1 MLQTSS
7 QQAAKHSVIMRRLS
21 RFEAAMRRLLCLMLL
36 ILALPASAAGLLDS
50 RPSPTLG
57 GGTLDNSKDFL
68 PVRQAFQLSLIETTP
83 ESIKLRLVAT
93 DGYYLYRH
101 RFQFRTEPADIGLGE
116 AQLPKGEQKHDEYFG
131 DVEVYH
137 GILDIDLPRKPGE
150 QRPFTL
156 VVTYQGCADKGLC
169 YPPETER
176 LSIGN
181 VAGSS
186 PEALAAPVSASSW
199 SWKEIALFFLAGIG
213 LTFTPC
219 VLPMLPILS
228 GVVLRGKVGGLRGL
242 SLSLAYVLPMA
253 ACFALLG
260 ALMGVFGAGL
270 NLQARLQSVWVL
282 VPFSALFVIFAIAM
296 FGAFELR
303 LPQSISSRLDRI
315 AGKTE
320 GGSLWG
326 AAVLGVVSSLLV
338 SPCVSAPLAGALLY
352 ISASGDAVGGGLK
365 LFALGLGMGAPL
377 LLIATGGATWLPKSG
392 PWLVTVKNAIGVLLL
407 ALAIG
412 LLSRVLPGQIT
423 LLLVGLLSAGVALF
437 LGALEFTEKTTRQK
451 LAQLLG
457 LALLVYALASWYG
470 ALSGQTD
477 PMRPLG
483 REYASANNGAVA
495 PNSTQWQTI
504 TTSAELDRV
513 MQEAQSAGKPLLLD
527 WYADWCI
534 SCKVIEHEVLPDPGV
549 VARLAGYSLIRF
561 DMTDSNAEQRALL
574 DRYKLFG
581 PPALLFFAK
590 NGEELQNVRVV
601 GEIDAPGLIERLNRA
616 NDQN

>member
-1 MLQTSS
+1 
-7 QQAAKHSVIMRRLS
+7 
-21 RFEAAMRRLLCLMLL
+21 MRRLLCLMLL

-181 VAGSS
+181 VTGSS

-282 VPFSALFVIFAIAM
+282 VPFSAFFVIFAIAM

>member
-1 MLQTSS
+1 
-7 QQAAKHSVIMRRLS
+7 
-21 RFEAAMRRLLCLMLL
+21 MRRLLCLMLL

-137 GILDIDLPRKPGE
+137 GILDIDLPRKTGE

-282 VPFSALFVIFAIAM
+282 VPFSAFFVIFAIAM

-423 LLLVGLLSAGVALF
+423 LLLVGLLAAGVALF

>member
-1 MLQTSS
+1 
-7 QQAAKHSVIMRRLS
+7 
-21 RFEAAMRRLLCLMLL
+21 MRRLLCLMLL
-36 ILALPASAAGLLDS
+36 ILALPAFGTSLLDS
-50 RPSPTLG
+50 RPAPTLG
-57 GGTLDNSKDFL
+57 GTSLDNSKEFL
-68 PVRQAFQLSLIETTP
+68 PVREAFKLSLIETTP
-83 ESIKLRLVAT
+83 QSIKLRFVAT

-101 RFQFRTEPADIGLGE
+101 RFQFRTEPADIGLGA
-116 AQLPKGEQKHDEYFG
+116 AQLPPGEKKHDEYFG

-150 QRPFTL
+150 ERPFVL
-156 VVTYQGCADKGLC
+156 NVSYQGCADKGLC

-176 LSIGN
+176 LNIGD
-181 VAGSS
+181 V
-186 PEALAAPVSASSW
+186 PAAPASPAGMQAW
-199 SWKEIALFFLAGIG
+199 SWKELALFFLAGIG

-228 GVVLRGKVGGLRGL
+228 GVVMRGQVGGLRGL

-260 ALMGVFGAGL
+260 ALMGMFGAGL
-270 NLQARLQSVWVL
+270 NLQARLQSAWVL
-282 VPFSALFVIFAIAM
+282 VPFSLFFVLFAVAM
-296 FGAFELR
+296 FGVFELR
-303 LPQSISSRLDRI
+303 LPQAISNRLDRI
-315 AGKTE
+315 AGRTE

-352 ISASGDAVGGGLK
+352 ISASGDALGGGLK

-377 LLIATGGATWLPKSG
+377 LLVATGGAAWLPKSG

-407 ALAIG
+407 GLAIG
-412 LLSRVLPGQIT
+412 LLSRVLPGQVT
-423 LLLVGLLSAGVALF
+423 LLLIGILCAGVALF
-437 LGALEFTEKTTRQK
+437 LGTLEFAEKSPRQK

-457 LALLVYALASWYG
+457 LLLLVYALACWYG

-477 PMRPLG
+477 PTRPLG
-483 REYASANNGAVA
+483 RPQATLTNGTVL
-495 PNSTQWQTI
+495 PTSSQWQTI
-504 TTSAELDRV
+504 TTSAELERALN
-513 MQEAQSAGKPLLLD
+513 EAKNAGKPLLLD

-549 VARLAGYSLIRF
+549 VEKLAGYSLIRF
-561 DMTDSNAEQRALL
+561 DMTDSNAEQRSLL

-581 PPALLFFAK
+581 PPALLFFSK
-590 NGEELQNVRVV
+590 SGEELENVRVI
-601 GEIDAPGLIERLNRA
+601 GEIDAPAFIERINRA
-616 NDQN
+616 NDPK